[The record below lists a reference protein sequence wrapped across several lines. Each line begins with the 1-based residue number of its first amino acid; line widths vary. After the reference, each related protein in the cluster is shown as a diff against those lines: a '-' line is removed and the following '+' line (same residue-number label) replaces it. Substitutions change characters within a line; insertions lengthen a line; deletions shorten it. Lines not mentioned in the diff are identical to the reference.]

1 VKQIQRADALT
12 RSSYTGRGFDS
23 QRGYVSSP
31 MSLGQQVATA
41 SQIRV
46 LTVDDHPFL
55 REGVVAIIREE
66 ADMVVVGE
74 ASNGRE
80 AIEAFRGCR
89 PDVTLMDLQL
99 PELNGID
106 AISAIRGEHPSA
118 RIIVLTTYDGDVRV
132 RRALMAG
139 AAGYILKSMIRKE
152 LILAIRAVHAGR
164 KFIPQQI
171 AIEVAGYFEKD
182 DLSAREIEVLRAVA
196 EGKSNKIIA
205 DQLSIT
211 ETTVKAHMK
220 SILLKLGASD
230 RTHAVVIATNRGFLA

>member
-1 VKQIQRADALT
+1 MTETKIK
-12 RSSYTGRGFDS
+12 
-23 QRGYVSSP
+23 
-31 MSLGQQVATA
+31 
-41 SQIRV
+41 V

-55 REGVVAIIREE
+55 REGIIAIIREE
-66 ADMVVVGE
+66 ADMMVVGE
-74 ASNGRE
+74 ASNGRDAVE
-80 AIEAFRGCR
+80 VFGKCR

-106 AISAIRGEHPSA
+106 ATIAIRAKHPSA
-118 RIIVLTTYDGDVRV
+118 RIIVLTTYNGDVRV

-139 AAGYILKSMIRKE
+139 AAGYVLKNMIRKE
-152 LILAIRAVHAGR
+152 LIEAIRAVHAGR
-164 KFIPQQI
+164 KYIPQQI
-171 AIEVAGYFEKD
+171 ALELAQNFEKD

-220 SILLKLGASD
+220 SILFKLGASD
-230 RTHAVVIATNRGFLA
+230 RTHAVVLATNRGFLP

>member
-1 VKQIQRADALT
+1 MVKENQIK
-12 RSSYTGRGFDS
+12 
-23 QRGYVSSP
+23 
-31 MSLGQQVATA
+31 
-41 SQIRV
+41 I

-55 REGVVAIIREE
+55 RQGIVAIINEE
-66 ADMVVVGE
+66 QDMVVVGE
-74 ASNGRE
+74 ASHGLE
-80 AIEAFRGCR
+80 AIEVFRKCQ

-106 AISAIRGEHPSA
+106 ATIAIREEHPGA
-118 RIIVLTTYDGDVRV
+118 RVIVLTTYEGDVRV
-132 RRALMAG
+132 RRALTAG
-139 AAGYILKSMIRKE
+139 AAGYLLKNMIRKE
-152 LILAIRAVHAGR
+152 LIEAIRAVHAG
-164 KFIPQQI
+164 KKYIPPQI
-171 AIEVAGYFEKD
+171 AAEVAEHYEAD

-230 RTHAVVIATNRGFLA
+230 RTHAVVIATNRGFLL

>member
-1 VKQIQRADALT
+1 MRLVNPRKPLPSPVESMRREVDAF
-12 RSSYTGRGFDS
+12 SN
-23 QRGYVSSP
+23 P
-31 MSLGQQVATA
+31 MSDVQELTNA
-41 SQIRV
+41 SQIKV
-46 LTVDDHPFL
+46 FTVDDHPFL
-55 REGVVAIIREE
+55 REGIVAIIREE
-66 ADMVVVGE
+66 ADMLVVGQ

-80 AIEAFRGCR
+80 AIEVFRKCR

-106 AISAIRGEHPSA
+106 ATIAIRGEHPSA
-118 RIIVLTTYDGDVRV
+118 RIIVLTTYNGDVRV

-139 AAGYILKSMIRKE
+139 AAGYVLKNMIRKE
-152 LILAIRAVHAGR
+152 LIEAIRTVHAGK

-171 AIEVAGYFEKD
+171 AAELAEHFEND
-182 DLSAREIEVLRAVA
+182 DLSDREIEVLRAVA

-211 ETTVKAHMK
+211 ESTVKAHMK

-230 RTHAVVIATNRGFLA
+230 RTHAVVIATSRGFLA

>member
-1 VKQIQRADALT
+1 MSDGEQIVTGTKVK
-12 RSSYTGRGFDS
+12 
-23 QRGYVSSP
+23 
-31 MSLGQQVATA
+31 
-41 SQIRV
+41 V

-55 REGVVAIIREE
+55 REGIVAMVREE
-66 ADMVVVGE
+66 PDMIVVGE

-80 AIEAFRGCR
+80 AVEAFRKFR

-99 PELNGID
+99 PEMNGIE
-106 AISAIRGEHPSA
+106 ATIAIRAEHPGA
-118 RIIVLTTYDGDVRV
+118 RIIVLTTYNGDVRV

-139 AAGYILKSMIRKE
+139 AAGYVLKNMIRKE
-152 LILAIRAVHAGR
+152 LIEAIRAVHAGR

-171 AIEVAGYFEKD
+171 AVELAEHFEQD
-182 DLSAREIEVLRAVA
+182 DLSEREIQVLRAVA
-196 EGKSNKIIA
+196 EGKSNKIVA

-230 RTHAVVIATNRGFLA
+230 RTHAVVIATNRGIF

>member
-1 VKQIQRADALT
+1 MSNDQRAT
-12 RSSYTGRGFDS
+12 
-23 QRGYVSSP
+23 
-31 MSLGQQVATA
+31 TA
-41 SQIRV
+41 PIRV
-46 LTVDDHPFL
+46 LIVDDHPFL
-55 REGVVAIIREE
+55 REGIAAIIREE
-66 ADMVVVGE
+66 ADMVVAGE

-80 AIEAFRGCR
+80 AIEVFNKCR

-106 AISAIRGEHPSA
+106 ATIAIRAEHPGA
-118 RIIVLTTYDGDVRV
+118 RIIMLTTYDGDVRV

-139 AAGYILKSMIRKE
+139 AAGYILKSVIRKE
-152 LILAIRAVHAGR
+152 LMEAIRAVHAGR

-171 AIEVAGYFEKD
+171 AVELAEHFEND
-182 DLSAREIEVLRAVA
+182 NLSAREIEVLRAVA

-230 RTHAVVIATNRGFLA
+230 RTHAVVIATSRGFLS